1 MSKENLMARLAALK
15 NTSKEVT
22 SPAQDTPK
30 EVSTGQAA
38 TIQERMAAL
47 TKQTNDKVTE
57 QVTNAEEGK
66 PEVEQLSAAKIKLL
80 VSEVDSLK
88 LSFDTKVI
96 PGFEPAKF
104 EENLNQINIVT
115 EDNFPEIKMALIE
128 INKDLR
134 NFPELAH
141 MLNKE
146 QVRVIVRRILHSKH
160 EFIAPVKAAKKP
172 AKPKVSSDVAALL
185 ASISSDVDNVDAS
198 DL

>member
-1 MSKENLMARLAALK
+1 MSKEALMARLAALK
-15 NTSKEVT
+15 TKSADEKV
-22 SPAQDTPK
+22 PAAQAIDTTK
-30 EVSTGQAA
+30 VLSA
-38 TIQERMAAL
+38 QERIAAL
-47 TKQTNDKVTE
+47 TKKTNDKVTE
-57 QVTNAEEGK
+57 QVTKAEEENPAK
-66 PEVEQLSAAKIKLL
+66 EMPSAAKIKLL
-80 VSEVDSLK
+80 VAEVDSLK

-104 EENLNQINIVT
+104 EENLNQINLVT

-128 INKDLR
+128 INRDLR

-160 EFIAPVKAAKKP
+160 EFIAPVKAPKK
-172 AKPKVSSDVAALL
+172 AAAPKASAAVLALIAEASSDG
-185 ASISSDVDNVDAS
+185 SNISAD